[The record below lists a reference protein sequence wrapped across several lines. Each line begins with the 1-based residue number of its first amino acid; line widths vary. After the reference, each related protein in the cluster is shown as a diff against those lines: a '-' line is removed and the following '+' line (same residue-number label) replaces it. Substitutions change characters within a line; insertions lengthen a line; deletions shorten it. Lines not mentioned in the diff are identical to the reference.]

1 MLVGAPSPVMHS
13 RWRYL
18 VTAVVLLTAC
28 GSQVGSGGE
37 PPSPTVATAVT
48 VTTASNN
55 TIVTAHIGDHIQIA
69 LGDQYSWQLDPPDGV
84 VLTHPVQNYMLV
96 RGTQA
101 IWLASAAGRS
111 AIKATGGAVCAAGS
125 PCPLF
130 AVLFSATVDVVP

>member
-1 MLVGAPSPVMHS
+1 MRRLV
-13 RWRYL
+13 
-18 VTAVVLLTAC
+18 AVAFVLAAC
-28 GSQVGSGGE
+28 GSRVGSGGE
-37 PPSPTVATAVT
+37 PPSPTVATAVV

-55 TIVTAHIGDHIQIA
+55 TTVTAHVGDRIQIA

-101 IWLASAAGRS
+101 IWLASASGRS

-130 AVLFSATVDVVP
+130 AVLFSATVDVLP